1 MKVPESSIM
10 QVQHQMVNNPFIIQK
25 EVPITSNS
33 ELVPLIKIATLE
45 HVDPIIKLFTKSMPN
60 VPLGGDYLK
69 ERNCLRDK
77 FSRFS
82 RFLNPCEKF
91 LFVCFLE
98 LAKLTFL
105 L

>member
-1 MKVPESSIM
+1 
-10 QVQHQMVNNPFIIQK
+10 MVNNPFIIQK

-45 HVDPIIKLFTKSMPN
+45 HVDPIIKLFTKSMSN
-60 VPLGGDYLK
+60 LPLGGDYLK